1 MQKKNVQKM
10 RFKYLFI
17 VVFSIV
23 SVSSFF
29 SQVSTIDFQLA
40 KKYYLDSDYEKA
52 ALYYEKIFKESEH
65 RLKIYENYKSTFI
78 ELNKFKEAEK
88 LIKTLIKENPNKLKF
103 LVDLGVIYG
112 LVDRS
117 DKKNQVFDK
126 AIEQIIKETSYDNA
140 FDLGLAF
147 EKIGNLE
154 KALEVYLNFE
164 SKNLLNPFAFHS
176 KIALIYNKTGK
187 TNKMINTFFEML
199 DFNNKFLQ
207 NVQNGLVNSIDFQ
220 NNLKEKEIL
229 RQSII
234 EKIQANPKKIVYIEL
249 LAWFYMLN
257 NDYENAYT
265 QIKAL
270 DKKLNKNGSKLL
282 ELGNTALN
290 NQDFKVAIKC
300 FDDVDLK
307 SNSLEY
313 KFEAKNKKLFALKSK
328 ILYGNQI
335 IQEELEELK
344 ANYLLILSQLN
355 NSKNVYNN
363 SLRKYNLLLDLS
375 EIEAFYLGDI
385 SSAKQHLNN
394 AILIP
399 RLKEK
404 QKGNAKLKLANIL
417 VLEDNIWEASLMYL
431 QIEKQF
437 KDDQLGHLAK
447 FKNAQVY
454 YFSGEYDWCQAQ
466 LKVLKAS
473 TSKLIANDALEL
485 SVLIS
490 DNYNMD
496 TSEVAMKLF
505 SYADMLTFQQQFSKA
520 NILYD
525 SILKNFKNHSL
536 NDEIIFR
543 KAKIDLKQHNYQKAV
558 EHFKLLIDNYP
569 NSILLDNSLFLIASI
584 YEEKIKDF
592 DQAKKYF
599 KTILFDHKGSLY
611 AAESRK
617 RFRKLAGSTNE
628 KIEKDSG

>member
-17 VVFSIV
+17 VLFSIV

-234 EKIQANPKKIVYIEL
+234 EKIQANPKKIVNIEL

-505 SYADMLTFQQQFSKA
+505 SYADMLTFQQQFLKA

>member
-1 MQKKNVQKM
+1 M

-17 VVFSIV
+17 VLFSIV

-328 ILYGNQI
+328 ILYGNKI

-375 EIEAFYLGDI
+375 EIEAFYLGNI

-543 KAKIDLKQHNYQKAV
+543 KAKINLKQHNYQKAV

>member
-17 VVFSIV
+17 VLFSIV

-103 LVDLGVIYG
+103 IVDLGVIYG

-154 KALEVYLNFE
+154 RALEVYLNFE

-176 KIALIYNKTGK
+176 KIALIYNKTGQ

-207 NVQNGLVNSIDFQ
+207 NVQNGLVNSIDFE

-249 LAWFYMLN
+249 LAWFYLLN

-300 FDDVDLK
+300 FDDVVLK
-307 SNSLEY
+307 SNSLDY

-363 SLRKYNLLLDLS
+363 SIRKYNLLLDLS

-543 KAKIDLKQHNYQKAV
+543 KAKINLKQHNYQKAV

-569 NSILLDNSLFLIASI
+569 NSILLDNALFLIASI

>member
-1 MQKKNVQKM
+1 M

-17 VVFSIV
+17 VLFSIV

-52 ALYYEKIFKESEH
+52 ALYYEKIFKEPEH

-112 LVDRS
+112 IVDRS

-328 ILYGNQI
+328 ILYGNKI

-543 KAKIDLKQHNYQKAV
+543 KAKIDLKQHNYQKAI

>member
-17 VVFSIV
+17 VLFSIV

-176 KIALIYNKTGK
+176 KIALIYNKTGQ

-328 ILYGNQI
+328 ILYGNKI

>member
-126 AIEQIIKETSYDNA
+126 AIEQIIKETTYDNA

-300 FDDVDLK
+300 YDDVDLK

-328 ILYGNQI
+328 ILYGNKI

-375 EIEAFYLGDI
+375 EIEAFYLEDI

-437 KDDQLGHLAK
+437 KDDQLGHSAK

-543 KAKIDLKQHNYQKAV
+543 KAKINLKQHNYQKAV

>member
-1 MQKKNVQKM
+1 MQKNNVQKM
-10 RFKYLFI
+10 RFKYLLI

-29 SQVSTIDFQLA
+29 SQVSTTDLQLA

-52 ALYYEKIFKESEH
+52 ALYYEKIFKESEY

-88 LIKTLIKENPNKLKF
+88 LSKILIKENPNKLKL
-103 LVDLGVIYG
+103 LVDLGIIYS

-126 AIEQIIKETSYDNA
+126 AIEQINKETSYDNA

-164 SKNLLNPFAFHS
+164 SKNIQNPFAFHS
-176 KIALIYNKTGK
+176 KIALIYNKTGQ
-187 TNKMINTFFEML
+187 TNKMINTFYEML

-207 NVQNGLVNSIDFQ
+207 NVQNGLVNCIDFQ
-220 NNLKEKEIL
+220 NNLKKKEIL

-234 EKIQANPKKIVYIEL
+234 EKIQVNPKKIVYVEL

-257 NDYENAYT
+257 NDYESAYT

-270 DKKLNKNGSKLL
+270 DKKLNKNGSTLL

-300 FDDVDLK
+300 FDDVVLK

-335 IQEELEELK
+335 IEEELEQLK

-496 TSEVAMKLF
+496 TSQVAMKLF

-520 NILYD
+520 NVLYD

-543 KAKIDLKQHNYQKAV
+543 KAKIDLKKHNYQKAV
-558 EHFKLLIDNYP
+558 KHFKLLVDNYP

-617 RFRKLAGSTNE
+617 RFRKLAGNTNE

>member
-17 VVFSIV
+17 VLFSIV

-126 AIEQIIKETSYDNA
+126 AIEKIIKETTYDNA

-176 KIALIYNKTGK
+176 KIALIYNKTGQ

-300 FDDVDLK
+300 FDDVVLK
-307 SNSLEY
+307 SNSLDY

-363 SLRKYNLLLDLS
+363 SIRKYNLLLDLS

-543 KAKIDLKQHNYQKAV
+543 KAKINLKQHNYQKAV

-569 NSILLDNSLFLIASI
+569 NSILLDNALFLIASI

>member
-17 VVFSIV
+17 VLFSIV

-103 LVDLGVIYG
+103 LVDLGVIYE

-126 AIEQIIKETSYDNA
+126 AIEQINKETSYDNA

-176 KIALIYNKTGK
+176 KTALIYNKTSQ

-300 FDDVDLK
+300 FDDVVLK

-363 SLRKYNLLLDLS
+363 SIRKYNLLLDLS

-543 KAKIDLKQHNYQKAV
+543 KAKINLKQHNYQKAV

-569 NSILLDNSLFLIASI
+569 NSILLDNALFLIASI

>member
-1 MQKKNVQKM
+1 M

-17 VVFSIV
+17 IILTIV
-23 SVSSFF
+23 SASSFF
-29 SQVSTIDFQLA
+29 SQVTTIDFQLA

-52 ALYYEKIFKESEH
+52 ALYYEKIFKEPEQ
-65 RLKIYENYKSTFI
+65 RLKVYENYKSTLI

-88 LIKTLIKENPNKLKF
+88 LSKILIKENPNKLNY

-112 LVDRS
+112 LVDRI

-126 AIEQIIKETSYDNA
+126 AIEQINKETLYDNA

-147 EKIGNLE
+147 EKIGNLK

-164 SKNLLNPFAFHS
+164 SKNLQNPFAFHS
-176 KIALIYNKTGK
+176 KIAFIYNKTNQP
-187 TNKMINTFFEML
+187 NKMINTFFEML

-282 ELGNTALN
+282 DLGNTALN
-290 NQDFKVAIKC
+290 NQDFKVAVKC
-300 FDDVDLK
+300 FDDVILK

-328 ILYGNQI
+328 ILYGSQI

-394 AILIP
+394 AIQIP

-417 VLEDNIWEASLMYL
+417 VLEDKIWEASLMYL
-431 QIEKQF
+431 QLEKQF

-505 SYADMLTFQQQFSKA
+505 SYADMLSYQQQFSKA

-525 SILKNFKNHSL
+525 SVLNNFKNHSL

-543 KAKIDLKQHNYQKAV
+543 KAKIDLKKHNYLKAI
-558 EHFKLLIDNYP
+558 EYFKLLVDNYP

-592 DQAKKYF
+592 EQAKKYY

-617 RFRKLAGSTNE
+617 RFRKLAGNTNE

>member
-300 FDDVDLK
+300 FDDVVLK

-328 ILYGNQI
+328 ILYGNKI
-335 IQEELEELK
+335 IQEELVELK

-543 KAKIDLKQHNYQKAV
+543 KAKINLKQHNYQKAV

>member
-17 VVFSIV
+17 VLFSIV

-126 AIEQIIKETSYDNA
+126 AIEQIIKETTYDNA

-176 KIALIYNKTGK
+176 KIALIYNKTGQ

-300 FDDVDLK
+300 FDDVVLK

-363 SLRKYNLLLDLS
+363 SIRKYNLLLDLS

-543 KAKIDLKQHNYQKAV
+543 KAKINLKQHNYQKAV

-584 YEEKIKDF
+584 CEEKIKDF

>member
-17 VVFSIV
+17 VLFSIV

-543 KAKIDLKQHNYQKAV
+543 KAKINLKQHNYQKAV

>member
-328 ILYGNQI
+328 ILYGNKI

>member
-1 MQKKNVQKM
+1 M

-17 VVFSIV
+17 VLFSIV

-328 ILYGNQI
+328 ILYGNKI

-363 SLRKYNLLLDLS
+363 SIRKYNLLLDLS

-543 KAKIDLKQHNYQKAV
+543 KAKINLKQHNYQKAV

>member
-1 MQKKNVQKM
+1 M

-17 VVFSIV
+17 IILTIV
-23 SVSSFF
+23 SASSFF
-29 SQVSTIDFQLA
+29 SQVTTIDFQLA

-52 ALYYEKIFKESEH
+52 ALYYEKIFKDPEQ
-65 RLKIYENYKSTFI
+65 RLKIYENYKSTLI

-88 LIKTLIKENPNKLKF
+88 LSKALIKENPNKLKF
-103 LVDLGVIYG
+103 LVDLGIIYG
-112 LVDRS
+112 LVDRI

-126 AIEQIIKETSYDNA
+126 AIEQINEETLYDNA

-147 EKIGNLE
+147 EKIGNLK

-164 SKNLLNPFAFHS
+164 SKNLQNPFAFHS
-176 KIALIYNKTGK
+176 KIALIYNKT
-187 TNKMINTFFEML
+187 NQPSKMINTFFEML

-290 NQDFKVAIKC
+290 NQDFKVAVKC
-300 FDDVDLK
+300 FDEVILI

-328 ILYGNQI
+328 ILYGSQI
-335 IQEELEELK
+335 IPEELEELK

-394 AILIP
+394 AIQIP

-417 VLEDNIWEASLMYL
+417 VLEDKIWEASLMYL

-505 SYADMLTFQQQFSKA
+505 SYADMLSYQQQFSKA

-525 SILKNFKNHSL
+525 SVLNNFKNHSL

-543 KAKIDLKQHNYQKAV
+543 KAKIDLKKHNYLKAV
-558 EHFKLLIDNYP
+558 EYFKLLVDNYP

-592 DQAKKYF
+592 EQAKKYY

-617 RFRKLAGSTNE
+617 RFRKLAGNTNE

>member
-1 MQKKNVQKM
+1 M

-17 VVFSIV
+17 IVLTIV
-23 SVSSFF
+23 SASSFF
-29 SQVSTIDFQLA
+29 SQVTIDFQLA

-52 ALYYEKIFKESEH
+52 ALYYEKIFKEPEQ
-65 RLKIYENYKSTFI
+65 RLKIYENYKSTLI

-88 LIKTLIKENPNKLKF
+88 LSKTLIKENSEKLKF

-112 LVDRS
+112 LVDRI

-126 AIEQIIKETSYDNA
+126 AVEQINKETLYDNA

-147 EKIGNLE
+147 EKIGDLE

-164 SKNLLNPFAFHS
+164 SKNLQNPFAFHS
-176 KIALIYNKTGK
+176 KIALIYNKTGQ
-187 TNKMINTFFEML
+187 TYKMINTFFEML
-199 DFNNKFLQ
+199 DFSNKFLQ

-234 EKIQANPKKIVYIEL
+234 EKIQANPKKIIYIEL

-270 DKKLNKNGSKLL
+270 DKKLNKNGSKLM

-300 FDDVDLK
+300 FDDVILK

-328 ILYGNQI
+328 ILYGSQI
-335 IQEELEELK
+335 IQEEIEELK

-394 AILIP
+394 AIQIP

-417 VLEDNIWEASLMYL
+417 VLEDKIWEASLMYL

-505 SYADMLTFQQQFSKA
+505 SYADMLAYQQQFSKA

-525 SILKNFKNHSL
+525 SVLNNFKNHSL

-543 KAKIDLKQHNYQKAV
+543 KAKIDLKKHNYLKAL
-558 EHFKLLIDNYP
+558 ENFKLLVDNYP

-592 DQAKKYF
+592 EQAKKYY

-617 RFRKLAGSTNE
+617 RFRKLAGNTNE

>member
-1 MQKKNVQKM
+1 M

-234 EKIQANPKKIVYIEL
+234 EKIQANPKKIVNIEL

-300 FDDVDLK
+300 FDDVVLK

>member
-1 MQKKNVQKM
+1 M

-17 VVFSIV
+17 LLFSIV

-29 SQVSTIDFQLA
+29 SQVSNIDFQLA

-52 ALYYEKIFKESEH
+52 VLYYEKIFKESKY
-65 RLKIYENYKSTFI
+65 RLKIYENYKSAFL
-78 ELNKFKEAEK
+78 ELNRYKQAEK
-88 LIKTLIKENPNKLKF
+88 LIKTLIKENPQKLNF

-112 LVDRS
+112 LTDRF

-126 AIEQIIKETSYDNA
+126 AINQINKETSYDNA

-147 EKIGNLE
+147 EKIGNTE

-164 SKNLLNPFAFHS
+164 SKNLQNPFAFHS
-176 KIALIYNKTGK
+176 KIALIYNKTGQ
-187 TNKMINTFFEML
+187 TNRMINTFFEML

-207 NVQNGLVNSIDFQ
+207 NVQNSLVNSIDFQ
-220 NNLKEKEIL
+220 YNLKEKEIL

-234 EKIQANPKKIVYIEL
+234 QKIQIDPKKIVYIEL
-249 LAWFYMLN
+249 LVWFYMLN
-257 NDYENAYT
+257 SDYENAYT

-290 NQDFKVAIKC
+290 NQDFNVAIKC
-300 FDDVDLK
+300 FDDVVLK
-307 SNSLEY
+307 SNSLEF
-313 KFEAKNKKLFALKSK
+313 KFEAKNNKLSALKSK

-363 SLRKYNLLLDLS
+363 TLRKYNLLLGLS
-375 EIEAFYLGDI
+375 EIEAFYLSDI
-385 SSAKQHLNN
+385 ISAKQHLNN

-404 QKGNAKLKLANIL
+404 QKANAKLKLANIL
-417 VLEDNIWEASLMYL
+417 VLEDNIWEASLIYL

-466 LKVLKAS
+466 LEVLKAS

-505 SYADMLTFQQQFSKA
+505 SYADMLSFQQQFSKA

-543 KAKIDLKQHNYQKAV
+543 KAKINLKQHNYQKAI
-558 EHFKLLIDNYP
+558 EYFKLLVDNYP

-584 YEEKIKDF
+584 YQEKIKDF

-599 KTILFDHKGSLY
+599 KTIIFEHKGSLY

-617 RFRKLAGSTNE
+617 RFRKLAGNTNE

>member
-1 MQKKNVQKM
+1 LQKKNVQKM

-17 VVFSIV
+17 VLFSIV

-126 AIEQIIKETSYDNA
+126 AIEKIIKETTYDNA

-328 ILYGNQI
+328 ILYGNKI

-543 KAKIDLKQHNYQKAV
+543 KAKINLKQHNYQKAV

>member
-1 MQKKNVQKM
+1 M

-17 VVFSIV
+17 IILTIASA
-23 SVSSFF
+23 SSFF
-29 SQVSTIDFQLA
+29 SQVTTIDFQLA

-52 ALYYEKIFKESEH
+52 ALYYEKIFKDPEQ
-65 RLKIYENYKSTFI
+65 RLKIYENYKLTLI

-88 LIKTLIKENPNKLKF
+88 LSKALIKENPNKLKF

-112 LVDRS
+112 LVDRI

-126 AIEQIIKETSYDNA
+126 AIEQINEETLYDNA

-147 EKIGNLE
+147 EKIGNLK

-164 SKNLLNPFAFHS
+164 SKNLQNPFAFHS
-176 KIALIYNKTGK
+176 KIALIYNKT
-187 TNKMINTFFEML
+187 NQPSKMINTFFEML

-290 NQDFKVAIKC
+290 NQDFKVAVKC
-300 FDDVDLK
+300 FDDVILI

-328 ILYGNQI
+328 ILYGSQI

-394 AILIP
+394 AIQIP

-417 VLEDNIWEASLMYL
+417 VLEDKIWEASLMYL

-505 SYADMLTFQQQFSKA
+505 SYADMLSYQQQFSKA

-525 SILKNFKNHSL
+525 SVLNNFKNHSL

-543 KAKIDLKQHNYQKAV
+543 KAKIDLKKHNYLKAV
-558 EHFKLLIDNYP
+558 EYFKLLVDNYP

-592 DQAKKYF
+592 EQAKKYY

-611 AAESRK
+611 AGESRK
-617 RFRKLAGSTNE
+617 RFRKLAGNTNE

>member
-10 RFKYLFI
+10 KFKYLFI
-17 VVFSIV
+17 VLFSIV

-234 EKIQANPKKIVYIEL
+234 EKIQANPKKIVNIEL

-300 FDDVDLK
+300 FDDVVLK

-328 ILYGNQI
+328 ILYGNKI

-363 SLRKYNLLLDLS
+363 SIRKYNLLLDLS

-617 RFRKLAGSTNE
+617 RFRKLAGNTNE

>member
-1 MQKKNVQKM
+1 M

-29 SQVSTIDFQLA
+29 SQISTIDFQLA
-40 KKYYLDSDYEKA
+40 KKYYLDSDYDKA
-52 ALYYEKIFKESEH
+52 ALYYEKIFKEPEH

-88 LIKTLIKENPNKLKF
+88 LTKTLIKENPNKLKF

-112 LVDRS
+112 LLDRI

-126 AIEQIIKETSYDNA
+126 AIEQINKETSYDNA

-164 SKNLLNPFAFHS
+164 SKNLQNPFAYHS
-176 KIALIYNKTGK
+176 KIALIYNKTGQ

-199 DFNNKFLQ
+199 DFNKKFLQ

-220 NNLKEKEIL
+220 NNLKEKEIF

-300 FDDVDLK
+300 FDDVVLK

-363 SLRKYNLLLDLS
+363 SIRKYNLLLDLS

-520 NILYD
+520 IILYD

-543 KAKIDLKQHNYQKAV
+543 KAKIDLKKHNYQKAV
-558 EHFKLLIDNYP
+558 EHFKLLVDNYP

-617 RFRKLAGSTNE
+617 RFRKLAGNTNE

>member
-126 AIEQIIKETSYDNA
+126 AIEQIIKETTYDNA

-328 ILYGNQI
+328 ILYGNKI

-543 KAKIDLKQHNYQKAV
+543 KAKINLKQHNYQKAV

>member
-17 VVFSIV
+17 VLFSIV

-328 ILYGNQI
+328 ILYGNKI

-543 KAKIDLKQHNYQKAV
+543 KAKINLKQHNYQKAV
-558 EHFKLLIDNYP
+558 EHFKLLIENYP

>member
-1 MQKKNVQKM
+1 M

-328 ILYGNQI
+328 ILYGNKI
-335 IQEELEELK
+335 IQEELVELK

>member
-1 MQKKNVQKM
+1 
-10 RFKYLFI
+10 
-17 VVFSIV
+17 
-23 SVSSFF
+23 
-29 SQVSTIDFQLA
+29 
-40 KKYYLDSDYEKA
+40 
-52 ALYYEKIFKESEH
+52 
-65 RLKIYENYKSTFI
+65 
-78 ELNKFKEAEK
+78 
-88 LIKTLIKENPNKLKF
+88 
-103 LVDLGVIYG
+103 
-112 LVDRS
+112 
-117 DKKNQVFDK
+117 
-126 AIEQIIKETSYDNA
+126 
-140 FDLGLAF
+140 
-147 EKIGNLE
+147 
-154 KALEVYLNFE
+154 
-164 SKNLLNPFAFHS
+164 
-176 KIALIYNKTGK
+176 
-187 TNKMINTFFEML
+187 
-199 DFNNKFLQ
+199 
-207 NVQNGLVNSIDFQ
+207 
-220 NNLKEKEIL
+220 
-229 RQSII
+229 
-234 EKIQANPKKIVYIEL
+234 
-249 LAWFYMLN
+249 MLN
-257 NDYENAYT
+257 NNYKIPYT

-270 DKKLNKNGSKLL
+270 DKKLNKNGSTLL

-300 FDDVDLK
+300 FDDVVLK

-335 IQEELEELK
+335 IEEELEQLK

-375 EIEAFYLGDI
+375 DIEAFYLGDI

-520 NILYD
+520 NVLYD

-543 KAKIDLKQHNYQKAV
+543 KAKIDLKKHNYQKAV
-558 EHFKLLIDNYP
+558 KHFKLLVDNYP

-617 RFRKLAGSTNE
+617 RFRKLAGNTNE

>member
-1 MQKKNVQKM
+1 M

-17 VVFSIV
+17 VLFSIV

-300 FDDVDLK
+300 FDDVVLK

-328 ILYGNQI
+328 ILYGNKI

>member
-17 VVFSIV
+17 VLFSIV

-126 AIEQIIKETSYDNA
+126 AIEQIIEETSYDNA

-154 KALEVYLNFE
+154 KALGVYLNFE

-176 KIALIYNKTGK
+176 KIALIYNKTGQ

-300 FDDVDLK
+300 FDDVVLK

-328 ILYGNQI
+328 ILFGNQI

-363 SLRKYNLLLDLS
+363 SIRKYNLLLDLS

-558 EHFKLLIDNYP
+558 DHFKLLIDNYP

-599 KTILFDHKGSLY
+599 KTILFDYKGSLY

>member
-1 MQKKNVQKM
+1 M

-17 VVFSIV
+17 VLFSIV

-126 AIEQIIKETSYDNA
+126 AIEQIIKETTYDNA

-328 ILYGNQI
+328 ILYGNKI

-375 EIEAFYLGDI
+375 EIEAFYLEDI

-543 KAKIDLKQHNYQKAV
+543 KAKINLKQHNYQKAV

>member
-1 MQKKNVQKM
+1 M

-17 VVFSIV
+17 VLFSIV

-176 KIALIYNKTGK
+176 KIALIYNKTGQ

-207 NVQNGLVNSIDFQ
+207 NVQNDLINSIDFQ

-300 FDDVDLK
+300 FDDVVLK

-363 SLRKYNLLLDLS
+363 SIRKYNLLLDLS

-584 YEEKIKDF
+584 YEEKIKDL

>member
-1 MQKKNVQKM
+1 M

-17 VVFSIV
+17 IILTIV
-23 SVSSFF
+23 SASSFF
-29 SQVSTIDFQLA
+29 SQVTTIDFQLA

-52 ALYYEKIFKESEH
+52 ALYYEKIFKDPEQ
-65 RLKIYENYKSTFI
+65 RLKIYENYKSTLI

-88 LIKTLIKENPNKLKF
+88 LSKALIKENPNKLKF

-112 LVDRS
+112 LVDRI

-126 AIEQIIKETSYDNA
+126 AIEQINEETLYDNA

-147 EKIGNLE
+147 EKIGNLK

-164 SKNLLNPFAFHS
+164 SKNLQNPFAFHS
-176 KIALIYNKTGK
+176 KIALIYNKT
-187 TNKMINTFFEML
+187 NQPSKMINTFFEML

-290 NQDFKVAIKC
+290 NQDFKVAVKC
-300 FDDVDLK
+300 FDDVILI

-328 ILYGNQI
+328 ILYGSQI
-335 IQEELEELK
+335 IPEELEELK

-385 SSAKQHLNN
+385 SSAKKHLNN
-394 AILIP
+394 AIQIP

-417 VLEDNIWEASLMYL
+417 VLEDKIWEASLMYL

-505 SYADMLTFQQQFSKA
+505 SYADMLSYQQQFSKA

-525 SILKNFKNHSL
+525 SVLNNFKNHSL

-543 KAKIDLKQHNYQKAV
+543 KAKIDLKKHNYLKAV
-558 EHFKLLIDNYP
+558 EYFKLLVDNYP

-592 DQAKKYF
+592 EQAKKYY

-617 RFRKLAGSTNE
+617 RFRKLAGNTNE

>member
-17 VVFSIV
+17 VLFSIV

-176 KIALIYNKTGK
+176 KIALIYNKTGQ

-300 FDDVDLK
+300 FDDVVLK

-363 SLRKYNLLLDLS
+363 SIRKYNLLLDLS